1 MAVQFVQKPVLIDFR
16 ACSAPNFA
24 AEILEGMASNSPM
37 YSIPERF
44 RRIENL
50 HIVFWLLKD
59 MSWALL
65 WKPIGM
71 FMIVPTLT
79 VAILITYQ
87 TRKIKSELFH
97 NLAVLFWIIANC
109 SWMVLEFYET
119 PDHYRYYTAIPFGIG
134 MFFIAWFYL
143 VELRKN

>member
-1 MAVQFVQKPVLIDFR
+1 
-16 ACSAPNFA
+16 
-24 AEILEGMASNSPM
+24 MASKPGI
-37 YSIPERF
+37 YAIPERF

-71 FMIVPTLT
+71 IMIVPTLT

-87 TRKIKSELFH
+87 TRNIKSELYH
-97 NLAVLFWIIANC
+97 NLAVLCWIIANC

-119 PDHYRYYTAIPFGIG
+119 PDHYRYYTAIPFSIG
-134 MFFIAWFYL
+134 MLAIAWYYL
-143 VELRKN
+143 VELKKK